1 MKCNIEP
8 SSSPLFFCGC
18 EKNNIFATLSAR
30 PFARSSGSLNDLYIQ
45 KLFLGGCAC
54 RLVLE
59 TIGMILLDK
68 LQVRG
73 LQDGA
78 RASPSDVQSQE
89 GMG

>member
-1 MKCNIEP
+1 
-8 SSSPLFFCGC
+8 
-18 EKNNIFATLSAR
+18 
-30 PFARSSGSLNDLYIQ
+30 
-45 KLFLGGCAC
+45 
-54 RLVLE
+54 
-59 TIGMILLDK
+59 MILLDK